1 MLYSHTMSFDKDVK
15 TSTRTTLYL
24 PEELHAA
31 VKIEAAK
38 QRISMTKLLIRAVEH
53 ELERLPGE
61 QESRRTG
68 K

>member
-1 MLYSHTMSFDKDVK
+1 MK
-15 TSTRTTLYL
+15 TPTKTTLYL

-38 QRISMTKLLIRAVEH
+38 QRISMTKLIIRAVEH

>member
-1 MLYSHTMSFDKDVK
+1 MVCSHTVSSDKDMK
-15 TSTRTTLYL
+15 TSTKTTLYL
-24 PEELHAA
+24 SEELHTA

-38 QRISMTKLLIRAVEH
+38 QRISMTKLIIRAVEH
-53 ELERLPGE
+53 ELERLTNK